1 MRGSGMGLCFS
12 FLPPRFFTAEDA
24 EIAEKC
30 RLKTTP
36 KGFRQ
41 GSVFLCVLGGKKP
54 KHRAA
59 PQTFSLTAGY
69 VLIVNGH

>member
-41 GSVFLCVLGGKKP
+41 GSVFLCVLGVLGGKK
-54 KHRAA
+54 
-59 PQTFSLTAGY
+59 L
-69 VLIVNGH
+69 